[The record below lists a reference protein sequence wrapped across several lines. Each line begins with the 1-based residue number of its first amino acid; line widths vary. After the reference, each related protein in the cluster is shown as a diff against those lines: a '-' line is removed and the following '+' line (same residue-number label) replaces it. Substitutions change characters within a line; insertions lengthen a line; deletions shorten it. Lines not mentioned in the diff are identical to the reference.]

1 MHIHV
6 HGGNGEAKFS
16 IEPSIELAQN
26 TGLSAHELSVT
37 LRIIREHEHDIR
49 RAWHA
54 HFGN

>member
-1 MHIHV
+1 V
-6 HGGNGEAKFS
+6 
-16 IEPSIELAQN
+16 
-26 TGLSAHELSVT
+26 SVA